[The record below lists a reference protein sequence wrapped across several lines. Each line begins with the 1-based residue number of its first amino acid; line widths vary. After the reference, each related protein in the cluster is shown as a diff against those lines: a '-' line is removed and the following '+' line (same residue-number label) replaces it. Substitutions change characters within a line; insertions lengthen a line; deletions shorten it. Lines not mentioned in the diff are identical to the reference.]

1 MSSFL
6 SKKLFDNYNIDLTI
20 KTPNEEFENALKN
33 KDIASIIILTKLL
46 PKITNFDDQCIKF
59 LNLIQ
64 EKIKNEFNSTKR
76 FNTNALSVLNSS
88 FSIYLKIFYKN
99 YQQYNDKHKNSLKS
113 IHNFLQIF
121 FKLLKEN
128 FNELISKN
136 VDPKNLESCFILILT
151 VIKYNPTLLRPYQKQ
166 IEYFLEIIFTK
177 YTYEKQS
184 ISQIQSYIIVYCSL
198 CRLSPTIEEKFGV
211 NISKIIKHIQ
221 TVIDIFKPKGMND
234 EDNIEEI
241 KEDTN
246 SKLKEI
252 NFFKK
257 EFINNDNIIQ
267 SLKYVD
273 LFFEILIV
281 YFKVI
286 PKDILVNINFE
297 DIFNYYTILIDEY
310 NKNYNT
316 INQNISFNQLSISGL
331 SKENYKILK
340 DNILFHIISY
350 LNFLF
355 SNYSYFITFYYEK
368 DKSYYFTFIIK
379 SKYHK
384 SI

>member
-88 FSIYLKIFYKN
+88 FIIYLKIFYKN